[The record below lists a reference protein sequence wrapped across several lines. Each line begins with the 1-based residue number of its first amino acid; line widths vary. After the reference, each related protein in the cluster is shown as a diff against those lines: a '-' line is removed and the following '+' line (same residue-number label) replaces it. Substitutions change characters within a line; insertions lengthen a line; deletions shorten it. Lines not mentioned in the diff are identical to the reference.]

1 MDFLRKMNESQKNA
15 GRTVTSFH
23 GIIRDADSATLHEAL
38 PAVPEDQ
45 QTTEPYVA
53 PVHTEVEAAE

>member
-1 MDFLRKMNESQKNA
+1 
-15 GRTVTSFH
+15 
-23 GIIRDADSATLHEAL
+23 L

-53 PVHTEVEAAE
+53 PVHTETEAAEWN